1 MARDWSPVCSAW
13 SDISSMDSA
22 SIIAGTL
29 FLLAP
34 ADTARSRAASAES
47 RRMLTAR
54 ETGAAVGA
62 GGGGLGGCVAGVVAG
77 GAAGGGRGGGRG
89 GRGVGGWCWDR
100 GGTAGRRIARHRLA
114 RRVNQEN
121 HDRGQRAE

>member
-22 SIIAGTL
+22 RIIAGTL

-54 ETGAAVGA
+54 ETGAAFGA
-62 GGGGLGGCVAGVVAG
+62 GAAGLDGCVAVLVT
-77 GAAGGGRGGGRG
+77 
-89 GRGVGGWCWDR
+89 
-100 GGTAGRRIARHRLA
+100 GGTAGAGLNGTAWLGAEIRRITTAASAPRT
-114 RRVNQEN
+114 
-121 HDRGQRAE
+121 

>member
-47 RRMLTAR
+47 RRMLTGS
-54 ETGAAVGA
+54 ETGPAFAAGAPGPDGCGRGSAEPGRMVTASETAAAFGA
-62 GGGGLGGCVAGVVAG
+62 GAAGLDGCVAVLVT
-77 GAAGGGRGGGRG
+77 
-89 GRGVGGWCWDR
+89 
-100 GGTAGRRIARHRLA
+100 GGTAGAGLNGTARAGGAKKGKER
-114 RRVNQEN
+114 
-121 HDRGQRAE
+121 